1 MGERLTDF
9 VIITALQEELKSLLA
24 KLPSY
29 QQLPP
34 ADEDVHVYYQADLP
48 VTFSDGTTGAY
59 RLVLMSLLGMGRVQ
73 AANATNDA
81 MRRWDP
87 RYVLLVGIAGGIA
100 EVGVQRG
107 DVLIS
112 DQIADY
118 ELQKLTEGGNQIRW
132 VVHPVAP
139 RLLEATKH
147 LRGNWRRQIRKR
159 RPQPGRPQ
167 CFIGPVATGDKVVAI
182 KEVLELLRSDW
193 PKLIG
198 IEMEAGGAASATFQ
212 SARQPGFLM
221 IRGVSDLA
229 DENKDD
235 NWRQYACHA
244 AAAFAIT
251 LLQNGPVPLNKQ
263 KAENSRHEEHVD
275 HVAILEISQIN
286 GATNFVPTRSA
297 QRHDCYQHI
306 PVSPHYIER
315 IQVLAEVRKTLLSE
329 VPPVALIS
337 AVMTTPAVLHG
348 MGGIGKTVIA
358 RALCNDRAVQ
368 EAFPDGILWATLG
381 QTPDLVAQ
389 FRLWI
394 QALGGVVN
402 DSAPTIDSLRL
413 ILAQLLQD
421 RACLLILD
429 DVWRYKDA
437 EVFQLGGP
445 HCRLLLTTRQAEVA
459 TKLGAHVQPVP
470 LMTPDD
476 AITLLEAWTPG
487 HLADAEREVKEQI
500 VERLGY
506 LPLAIKLAGPQLKDT
521 SPQEWLRAFDL
532 RKLRFHRVE
541 TIHDSLELTF
551 DLSLEK
557 LDAEVCRLYL
567 NLAIFKEDET
577 IPQGGIEHLWHEL
590 SGLGAEETVGLLK
603 DLAEQALLDLSS
615 GGAARVV
622 RLHDLLRD
630 LIRIRLGD
638 NGLVEAHRAL
648 LKAYRDVHKGM
659 GWHTAQDDGYLFNH
673 LAHHLYAAGEVQEL
687 KGLFADQHWLQARL
701 SQQASTYDGY
711 LADLSLALECA
722 SAETRR
728 QIEADQEPANFSDC
742 IRYTLIHTSIN
753 SIAGNYAPE
762 LIAKA
767 VEVGMWTPD
776 QAMSIAE
783 KIPQS
788 DQRANTYLLLIE
800 IGRLSTKQRE
810 KAQQEAVDYALALWD
825 EDAKARL
832 LARLAPLLSEE
843 LFEQVV
849 AAAEAMTNRLAYAN
863 LSLALVPR
871 LNGERRT
878 EIFRKMLD
886 ATLATMNGI
895 PGRDLFIALAPLL
908 PEELLATALHATLK
922 ETSRLYRAEMLAALA
937 PRLTGKLLEE
947 AFELT
952 LAIPEAWERGECLRV
967 LASQLPESLLE
978 RALHATF
985 AAENEWAR
993 ARMIAALAP
1002 RLKEHALQQA
1012 LEDALA
1018 LSDDEARALALG
1030 ALAGWC
1036 QFSGE
1041 TLERMRRAAISLLEK
1056 GLLWPSV
1063 ILALKQSLEN
1073 RDRMIQEILDAIPAV
1088 KYQWSRVEFLR
1099 VLSPQLN
1106 DGQLEQVLAAALHEE
1121 DDMIRPSVLGVVAPY
1136 LKSVLLQ
1143 RALEAALHEKDEQTL
1158 AYMLKALASQ
1168 LSEPQLKEALQAVL
1182 KIEDKGTR
1190 LRTLEEMAPYLRD
1203 EQRDQALMHAL
1214 ELILSAE
1221 TEDERAG
1228 VEAFVSLAAHLE
1240 GKPLKRALEATEDR
1254 KDNWARTRMLAA
1266 LVPRLS
1272 GELLEQALQA
1282 ALTMRGEVAYLRT
1295 LITLAP
1301 RLEDEQ
1307 RRQTLTYALEGS
1319 LAMTDAQE
1327 RAQLLTQLI
1336 PHLKGEQRD
1345 QTIISAFDAVIA
1357 LPREWA
1363 RAQLLAT
1370 IVPYLSGEH
1379 RDGAMESVWENLR
1392 ELGNE
1397 RLQTSILELL
1407 IPHLSDNELE
1417 RVKQFASGIKDKQ
1430 ASTQLYVALAPQLSV
1445 EERDVILTGV
1455 LKYSLEEYEEGV
1467 RIRLLAMLASQLN
1480 GEQRTQALTE
1490 ILALAR
1496 LIDNEQMRVEALV
1509 NVIPLLTGKQQ
1520 KWALRAVLTVSNQL
1534 VLTAGLIKLAPR
1546 LHGKAQERAIQAAL
1560 AIQDE
1565 WFRAQALTAFIPA
1578 VSDQTSFLKLIRE
1591 AMVRVLTLLQSSP
1604 LQSVLQNYLRNDI
1617 FKAPILSPKIL
1628 GAITSHITEICQEWS
1643 WQ

>member
-1 MGERLTDF
+1 MTFAHGLKLVPNLALCYTDGALDDGNSKLCYGNNIDVGGTSHAGGSVGERLTDF
-9 VIITALQEELKSLLA
+9 VIITALPEELEALLA

-34 ADEDVHVYYQADLP
+34 ADEDVHVYYQADLL
-48 VTFSDGTTGAY
+48 GAY

-100 EVGVQRG
+100 EAGVQRG

-118 ELQKLTEGGNQIRW
+118 ELQKLTDGGNQIRW

-139 RLLEATKH
+139 RLLEAARH
-147 LRGNWRRQIRKR
+147 LRVNWRRLIRKR

-198 IEMEAGGAASATFQ
+198 IEMEAGGVASAAFQ
-212 SARQPGFLM
+212 SAQQPGFLM

-235 NWRQYACHA
+235 SWRQYACHA
-244 AAAFAIT
+244 AAAYAIT
-251 LLQNGPVPLNKQ
+251 LLQSGPVPLNKQ
-263 KAENSRHEEHVD
+263 KVEKSRHEEHVD
-275 HVAILEISQIN
+275 HVAIMEISQIN
-286 GATNFVPTRSA
+286 GATNFVPTRSV

-315 IQVLAEVRKTLLSE
+315 IQVLTEVRKALLSE
-329 VPPVALIS
+329 IPPVALIS

-358 RALCNDRAVQ
+358 RALCNDQAVQ

-381 QTPDLVAQ
+381 QTPDLVGQ
-389 FRLWI
+389 LRLWI

-429 DVWRYKDA
+429 DVWWYKDA
-437 EVFQLGGP
+437 EVFQLGEP
-445 HCRLLLTTRQAEVA
+445 HCRLLLTTRQAEIA
-459 TKLGAHVQPVP
+459 TKLGAHIQPVP

-476 AITLLEAWTPG
+476 AITLLEAWTTG

-521 SPQEWLRAFDL
+521 PPQEWLRAFDL
-532 RKLRFHRVE
+532 RKLRFRRLE

-557 LDAEVCRLYL
+557 LNAKDRWLYL

-577 IPQGGIEHLWHEL
+577 ISQGGIEHLWHEL
-590 SGLGAEETVGLLK
+590 SGLDAEETVGLLK
-603 DLAEQALLDLSS
+603 DLAEQALLELSS
-615 GGAARVV
+615 EGAARVV

-648 LKAYRDVHKGM
+648 LKAYRDAHRGM
-659 GWHTAQDDGYLFNH
+659 GWHFVQDDGYLYNH
-673 LAHHLYAAGEVQEL
+673 LAYHLYAADEVQEL
-687 KGLFADQHWLQARL
+687 KGLFADQHWLQARVA
-701 SQQASTYDGY
+701 QPASTYDGY

-753 SIAGNYAPE
+753 SIAGNYVPE

-776 QAMSIAE
+776 QATSIAS

-788 DQRANTYLLLIE
+788 EQRANTYLLLIE
-800 IGRLSTKQRE
+800 TEKLSTKQQE
-810 KAQQEAVDYALALWD
+810 KAQQEALDYALALWD
-825 EDAKARL
+825 EEAKARL

-843 LFEQVV
+843 LLEQAV
-849 AAAEAMTNRLAYAN
+849 AASGAMTNHLAYAN
-863 LSLALVPR
+863 VSLALIPR

-878 EIFRKMLD
+878 GILRKTLD
-886 ATLATMNGI
+886 ATLATINGI

-908 PEELLATALHATLK
+908 SEELLATALHATLK
-922 ETSRLYRAEMLAALA
+922 ETSRLYRAEMVAALA
-937 PRLTGKLLEE
+937 PRLTGNLLEE
-947 AFELT
+947 ALELM

-985 AAENEWAR
+985 VAENEWVR

-1002 RLKEHALQQA
+1002 RLKEQVLQQA
-1012 LEDALA
+1012 LEDTLA

-1063 ILALKQSLEN
+1063 LLALKQSLED
-1073 RDRMIQEILDAIPAV
+1073 RDRMIQEILNAIPAV

-1106 DGQLEQVLAAALHEE
+1106 DRQLEQVLAAALNEE
-1121 DDMIRPSVLGVVAPY
+1121 DDMIRPSILGVLAPY
-1136 LKSVLLQ
+1136 LKSALMQ

-1158 AYMLKALASQ
+1158 AYALRALASQ
-1168 LSEPQLKEALQAVL
+1168 LSEPQLEQALQAVL

-1190 LRTLEEMAPYLRD
+1190 LRTLEELAPYLRD

-1214 ELILSAE
+1214 ELIMPAE
-1221 TEDERAG
+1221 IEDERAR
-1228 VEAFVSLAAHLE
+1228 VEAFVSLTPHLE
-1240 GKPLKRALEATEDR
+1240 GEPLKRALEATEER
-1254 KDNWARTRMLAA
+1254 KDDWTRTRMLAA

-1282 ALTMRGEVAYLRT
+1282 ALTMREEVAYLRT

-1307 RRQTLTYALEGS
+1307 RRQTLAYTLGDA

-1327 RAQLLTQLI
+1327 RAHLLTQLV
-1336 PHLKGEQRD
+1336 PHLEGEQRE
-1345 QTIISAFDAVIA
+1345 QALISDFDAVMA

-1363 RAQLLAT
+1363 RAQLLSAL
-1370 IVPYLSGEH
+1370 VPYLSGER
-1379 RDGAMESVWENLR
+1379 RDGAMVSVWENLQ

-1397 RLQTSILELL
+1397 RLQAWILELL
-1407 IPHLSDNELE
+1407 IPHLNDNELE
-1417 RVKQFASGIKDKQ
+1417 RVKQFAAGVKDKQ
-1430 ASTQLYVALAPQLSV
+1430 ASTQIYVALAPRLSV
-1445 EERDVILTGV
+1445 EERDVIFIGV
-1455 LKYSLEEYEEGV
+1455 LKNSLEEHEEGV
-1467 RIRLLAMLASQLN
+1467 RIRLLAMLAPQLN

-1496 LIDNEQMRVEALV
+1496 LLDN
-1509 NVIPLLTGKQQ
+1509 
-1520 KWALRAVLTVSNQL
+1520 
-1534 VLTAGLIKLAPR
+1534 
-1546 LHGKAQERAIQAAL
+1546 
-1560 AIQDE
+1560 
-1565 WFRAQALTAFIPA
+1565 
-1578 VSDQTSFLKLIRE
+1578 
-1591 AMVRVLTLLQSSP
+1591 
-1604 LQSVLQNYLRNDI
+1604 
-1617 FKAPILSPKIL
+1617 
-1628 GAITSHITEICQEWS
+1628 
-1643 WQ
+1643 